1 MPLPLAMLA
10 RAAASS
16 GGGSAS
22 TSGKIGKVNDMTAAY
37 LSDARGAL
45 ESAIMAGGTIVQREA
60 KILLNTNKGHQG
72 EFRSKAGQVPFK
84 QTGTLARSIQ
94 VEGARTGWGEFIARV
109 GASAPADKYGA
120 ALELGSENMSPRPY
134 LRPAFDN
141 KQKEIV
147 AVIAEGMKAA
157 SKGGGGSFR
166 DPNSGRFVGGGG

>member
-22 TSGKIGKVNDMTAAY
+22 TSGKVGHVDDMTAAY
-37 LSDARGAL
+37 LSDAKNAL
-45 ESAIMAGGTIVQREA
+45 ESAIMAGGTIVQRET
-60 KILLNTNKGHQG
+60 KLLLNANKGHQG
-72 EFRSKAGQVPFK
+72 KFRSKAGQVPFK
-84 QTGTLARSIQ
+84 QTSNLAGSIQ
-94 VEGARTGWGEFIARV
+94 VEGARSGWGEFIARV
-109 GASAPADKYGA
+109 GPSAPTDEYGK

-147 AVIAEGMKAA
+147 TVIGEGIKSA
-157 SKGGGGSFR
+157 SKGGG
-166 DPNSGRFVGGGG
+166 